1 MRRSTDRLQIGIA
14 LFEDFF
20 HSLCSDSAIDGG
32 HGEHRVR
39 GAAFHAI
46 LSVGKGSCVTKAA
59 AVRKVGSPDLCA
71 GEMGE
76 VSEVQLGRAEIIH
89 VYQLVKEDTS
99 HLRMV
104 RASVGANYNLI
115 LDAVVSAEDLAAS
128 EAGLADKVPVGYDAA
143 AGAIQCS

>member
-1 MRRSTDRLQIGIA
+1 
-14 LFEDFF
+14 
-20 HSLCSDSAIDGG
+20 
-32 HGEHRVR
+32 
-39 GAAFHAI
+39 
-46 LSVGKGSCVTKAA
+46 
-59 AVRKVGSPDLCA
+59 
-71 GEMGE
+71 MGE

-115 LDAVVSAEDLAAS
+115 LGAVVSAEDLAAS